1 MRALPALP
9 GVTVVAVTSTPGVT
23 VTVTSEAFGAWM
35 APAETMDA
43 WSDQQFGAD
52 AWATGQ
58 ADGQVIADGI
68 GGAIGW
74 LSVLLILGPLAAW
87 VPLIVIRLNVS
98 LSARVVLTVVRF
110 VRAMLWR

>member
-1 MRALPALP
+1 
-9 GVTVVAVTSTPGVT
+9 
-23 VTVTSEAFGAWM
+23 M

-43 WSDQQFGAD
+43 WSAEQFGSD

-58 ADGQVIADGI
+58 ADGQIIADEV

-98 LSARVVLTVVRF
+98 LSARVVLVVMRF

>member
-1 MRALPALP
+1 
-9 GVTVVAVTSTPGVT
+9 
-23 VTVTSEAFGAWM
+23 M

-43 WSDQQFGAD
+43 WSEQQFGED

-58 ADGQVIADGI
+58 ADGQVIADEI
-68 GGAIGW
+68 GSAVGW

-98 LSARVVLTVVRF
+98 LSARVVLVVVRF